1 MRGINPT
8 QVPTIP
14 VEVDREHPL
23 AQGIRGFWLPGLP
36 PPSDLTGRYPSR
48 GLMTIAGATY
58 YPQIGGTPIGPA
70 YYSPSTNAP
79 CAWVVNDGPIIGGRP
94 QFSIL
99 AIVQTTFSTINPGL
113 DIYAERAPSGN
124 DIVQLTLSYGGSV
137 GVNNSLGLV
146 LRDDPGN
153 LISIMGDTVIND
165 GKLHYVGA
173 TLSIDEST
181 SVGDWQ
187 LFIDGSLN
195 ASGSGTLT
203 TAFTNSGLLSSISGD
218 TQATT
223 AIGQPAAFEGYI
235 PAVGVYDGVLPPSAF
250 ALWRSE
256 PFAMLRPIR
265 RRTYFVPAS
274 SGTDV
279 TVFGASAKAGAGVL
293 TAAISFRPPGA
304 SVATAASPL
313 SGVVSAPIAGAD
325 AKANAG
331 NVSFA
336 VQTGVTGT
344 TAQSRAGFLTSE
356 ISIAAPSA
364 TAHLAAS
371 SLLPAVEPH
380 LSGASVAALAQ
391 PLSTKNNDVNAGVVG
406 ATMTMYASPLSVSIV
421 NVSPAIER
429 LLLWGSPYSEDNNVS
444 NTSGTYTYAP
454 ALSEI
459 LVEAFER
466 CGMRTS
472 ELTQEHY
479 LSGRRTMNLVQSAW
493 SNRGINLW
501 KVDLVKV
508 LMPQG
513 QISYPVDADVINVLD
528 TYLRQFDLGM
538 PVNVPPK
545 FSTVAGSDVVT
556 ITAPTS
562 SPFAAGFYISINV
575 PVSVGGIV
583 VGGFYEVQ
591 SVIDGTTYTIQAAS
605 NATATVNQGGVVPV
619 FSTVAGSQNV
629 TVTFPNHGYLP
640 GQSFTAQIPTTV
652 GGVVIGG
659 PYVVTSVPSS
669 DTFVIG
675 VPYPAGATATGAENG
690 GNTAIA
696 QQSLMSQFTQSSDPY
711 DLLLYPLSRNDYA
724 AIPDK
729 LGQGRP
735 TSYWFDRTNPGTI
748 NVWPVP
754 DANGPYQLC
763 YYVFRQMQDA
773 MPANGQQGDMPQR
786 FFEAYTAEVAAHL
799 AMKWAPPERAIALK
813 QYAQAAYAEA
823 QAEDRE
829 KVSTYWVPEMSGY
842 FRK

>member
-1 MRGINPT
+1 MAGFDPT
-8 QVPTIP
+8 QVPTFP
-14 VEVDREHPL
+14 VEIDWSHPL
-23 AQGIRGFWLPGLP
+23 ADGLVCCVIPGVSLRDLAGSTLFNPGTNPTIGGAPRGPSLYYNATTQTAPYAPVTQKLQLQTVSLVWRGAFVGGVTSNFGLLGSATGNPGGVPPAPYNPWEIFSSTYSGGVETFGVIAATNGTNYGNATFNYDLPLGTDISILSAFNITGSNSITAYANGVEQSLTYGSALPGGTY
-36 PPSDLTGRYPSR
+36 SYTGSEIIYIGGDWRE
-48 GLMTIAGATY
+48 AGAATEQGLIY
-58 YPQIGGTPIGPA
+58 NRLLGAREG
-70 YYSPSTNAP
+70 
-79 CAWVVNDGPIIGGRP
+79 AW
-94 QFSIL
+94 
-99 AIVQTTFSTINPGL
+99 
-113 DIYAERAPSGN
+113 
-124 DIVQLTLSYGGSV
+124 LT
-137 GVNNSLGLV
+137 
-146 LRDDPGN
+146 
-153 LISIMGDTVIND
+153 
-165 GKLHYVGA
+165 A
-173 TLSIDEST
+173 
-181 SVGDWQ
+181 
-187 LFIDGSLN
+187 
-195 ASGSGTLT
+195 
-203 TAFTNSGLLSSISGD
+203 
-218 TQATT
+218 
-223 AIGQPAAFEGYI
+223 
-235 PAVGVYDGVLPPSAF
+235 
-250 ALWRSE
+250 E
-256 PFAMLRPIR
+256 PFAMLRPVR
-265 RRTYFVPAS
+265 RRTYFVPAR
-274 SGTDV
+274 TDV

>member
-1 MRGINPT
+1 MRFDPT
-8 QVPTIP
+8 QVPTFP
-14 VEVDREHPL
+14 VEIGGELPASTVYVPGISLRDLGGVFPPL
-23 AQGIRGFWLPGLP
+23 VAQSLA
-36 PPSDLTGRYPSR
+36 
-48 GLMTIAGATY
+48 TIAGSSYGPALTSNSTGADSSTGAQVVTGNYLGNIGQEITIFWAGDQNAAASTAGSEIFGIEYDANGDVPYHAFALAVDGGGNIQAICGIGTNY
-58 YPQIGGTPIGPA
+58 YDFTTSQQWSSNSRQTWVASIQIGGSINLYRNGALLGTTSGLPTGTFA
-70 YYSPSTNAP
+70 TTSASTLRLGNYSPNGYSNANNAVAGFYNGIWTP
-79 CAWVVNDGPIIGGRP
+79 TQIA
-94 QFSIL
+94 QF
-99 AIVQTTFSTINPGL
+99 
-113 DIYAERAPSGN
+113 
-124 DIVQLTLSYGGSV
+124 
-137 GVNNSLGLV
+137 
-146 LRDDPGN
+146 
-153 LISIMGDTVIND
+153 
-165 GKLHYVGA
+165 
-173 TLSIDEST
+173 
-181 SVGDWQ
+181 
-187 LFIDGSLN
+187 N
-195 ASGSGTLT
+195 A
-203 TAFTNSGLLSSISGD
+203 
-218 TQATT
+218 
-223 AIGQPAAFEGYI
+223 
-235 PAVGVYDGVLPPSAF
+235 
-250 ALWRSE
+250 E
-256 PFAMLRPIR
+256 PFAMLRPVR

-391 PLSTKNNDVNAGVVG
+391 PLSTKNNDVYAGVVG

-429 LLLWGSPYSEDNNVS
+429 LLLWGSPYSEDNNVP
-444 NTSGTYTYAP
+444 NTSGTSTYAP

-479 LSGRRTMNLVQSAW
+479 LSGRRSMNLVQSAW